1 MRLITLTLVSFSLAA
16 CMTTPTTSPPADAAA
31 SKDVF
36 THQRVTA
43 HRDGDDLLS
52 AGLGRDALLNPIA
65 PAMSDAA
72 HPTAAELRRRT
83 LYANWRGIADLYG
96 TVTAI
101 PNMPGREFHAYAQL
115 PGAKQPHRVLA
126 QIPDAFDA
134 TKRCLIVTA
143 SSGSRGVYGAIGSVS
158 YYGLPRGCAV
168 VHTDKGTG
176 TGFFDVA
183 VGEGVQADGTRAARG
198 ADLEFDP
205 GTLAVAGETRVAIK
219 HAHSSDNPEADWGRH
234 VLQAA
239 RFGLHALNDAFPGQ
253 APFTAANTRIIAFG
267 LSNGGGAVLRA
278 GELDAEGLLDGV
290 VAAAPNISVSGSRHL
305 FELSIEAALYQPC
318 ALLALPDAPI
328 FLPEAAHQAVASAR
342 CASLRAAGW
351 IEGDTPAAQAESG
364 LAKLRAN
371 GWRDQSLHL
380 AGLQTGFDL
389 WRAVAA
395 LYAQSY
401 ARATPDAP
409 VCGYTFAQRDAM
421 GPPRLA
427 TAAERALWW
436 SDASGIAPTA
446 GVGLVDGLATAV
458 ADPSWSGLICL
469 HALLD
474 GDDAIAQQ
482 VRASIAATRA
492 SAQTRVPTVIV
503 HGDHDSIIPVEFSSR
518 PYLAAARTNA
528 AQIALWEVA
537 NAQHFDAF
545 VALPKLVGMRPLLP
559 QAYAA
564 MDALIA
570 HLDGGAMPS
579 DRKIAP

>member
-1 MRLITLTLVSFSLAA
+1 MRPIILLFASLPLAA
-16 CMTTPTTSPPADAAA
+16 CMTSRTTMPEPEIGQAFAA
-31 SKDVF
+31 
-36 THQRVTA
+36 QRVST
-43 HRDGDDLLS
+43 HRDGDDLLTG
-52 AGLGRDALLNPIA
+52 GLGRDALLNPLA
-65 PAMSDAA
+65 PALSDATR
-72 HPTAAELRRRT
+72 PTAAELRRRA
-83 LYANWRGIADLYG
+83 LHANWRGIADLYG
-96 TVTAI
+96 SVKQI
-101 PNMPGREFHAYAQL
+101 PSVPGREYHAYARL
-115 PGAKQPHRVLA
+115 PGASQPHRLLT

-134 TKRCLIVTA
+134 GKRCLIVTA

-158 YYGLPRGCAV
+158 HYGLPRGCAV

-176 TGFFDVA
+176 TGFFDIA
-183 VGEGVQADGTRAARG
+183 SGEGAQADGTRAVRG

-205 GTLAVAGETRVAIK
+205 GTLAQAGETRVAIK
-219 HAHSSDNPEADWGRH
+219 HAHSGDNPEADWGLH

-239 RFGLHALNDAFPGQ
+239 RFGLQSLSEAFPQQ

-278 GELDAEGLLDGV
+278 GELDTDGLLDGV
-290 VAAAPNISVSGSRHL
+290 VAAAPNVSVGDTRHL

-318 ALLALPDAPI
+318 ALLALPNAPI
-328 FLPEAAHQAVASAR
+328 FLPDAAHRAVATAR

-351 IEGDTPAAQAESG
+351 IEGDAVDVQAASA
-364 LAKLRAN
+364 LARLRAG
-371 GWRDQSLHL
+371 GWRDETLHL

-409 VCGYTFAQRDAM
+409 VCGYRFAQRDAM
-421 GPPRLA
+421 APPRAA
-427 TAAERALWW
+427 TASERALWW

-446 GVGLVDGLATAV
+446 GVGLVDGRASAV
-458 ADPSWSGLICL
+458 PDASWAGLTCL
-469 HALLD
+469 HDLLD
-474 GDDAIAQQ
+474 GDDAVARQ

-492 SAQTRVPTVIV
+492 SARIRVPTVIV
-503 HGDHDSIIPVEFSSR
+503 HGDHDSIIPLEFSSR
-518 PYLAAARTNA
+518 PYLAAARANGA
-528 AQIALWEVA
+528 RIALWEVA

-545 VALPKLVGMRPLLP
+545 VALPKLVGMPPLLP

-570 HLDGGAMPS
+570 HLDGGAMPG
-579 DRKIAP
+579 DRTASP

>member
-1 MRLITLTLVSFSLAA
+1 MRPIILLIALLPLAA
-16 CMTTPTTSPPADAAA
+16 CMSTRTTTPEPEAT
-31 SKDVF
+31 DVF
-36 THQRVTA
+36 SAQRVST
-43 HRDGDDLLS
+43 HRDGDDLLTG
-52 AGLGRDALLNPIA
+52 GLGRDALLNPVA
-65 PAMSDAA
+65 PAVADAA
-72 HPTAAELRRRT
+72 HPTAAELRRRA
-83 LYANWRGIADLYG
+83 LHANWRGIADLYG
-96 TVTAI
+96 TVKTI
-101 PNMPGREFHAYAQL
+101 PTVPGREFHAYTTL
-115 PGAKQPHRVLA
+115 PGARQPHRLLV
-126 QIPDAFDA
+126 QIPDGFDA
-134 TKRCLIVTA
+134 AKRCLIVTA

-158 YYGLPRGCAV
+158 AYGLPRGCAV
-168 VHTDKGTG
+168 AHTDKGTG
-176 TGFFDVA
+176 TGFFDIA
-183 VGEGVQADGTRAARG
+183 SGEGVQADGTRAARST
-198 ADLEFDP
+198 ALEFDP
-205 GTLAVAGETRVAIK
+205 GTTAAAGETRIAIK
-219 HAHSSDNPEADWGRH
+219 HAHSGDNPEADWGRH

-239 RFGLHALNDAFPGQ
+239 RFGLQSLDEAFPQQ

-278 GELDAEGLLDGV
+278 GELDTDGLLDGV
-290 VAAAPNISVSGSRHL
+290 VAAAPNVSVGGTRHL

-328 FLPEAAHQAVASAR
+328 FLPDAAHHAVATAR

-351 IEGDTPAAQAESG
+351 IEGDSVESQAASA
-364 LAKLRAN
+364 LATLRAS
-371 GWRDQSLHL
+371 GWRDETLHL

-421 GPPRLA
+421 GPPRAA

-458 ADPSWSGLICL
+458 PDASWAGLTCL
-469 HALLD
+469 HALLKD
-474 GDDAIAQQ
+474 GDAVAQQ

-492 SAQTRVPTVIV
+492 TARTSVPTVIV
-503 HGDHDSIIPVEFSSR
+503 HGDHDSIIPLEFSSR
-518 PYLAAARTNA
+518 PYLAAARANGA
-528 AQIALWEVA
+528 PIAMWEVP

-545 VALPKLVGMRPLLP
+545 VALPKLAGMTPLLP

-570 HLDGGAMPS
+570 HLDGAGMPE
-579 DRKIAP
+579 DRNIAQ